1 MCGRYFLN
9 IGLEQLINRYEI
21 DDIPDEIYDFKG
33 EIFPSNTVPVVLNI
47 RGIKKLRFMRWG
59 FDSSYT
65 NNLIINARSETVHKK
80 KLFKESFHR
89 RRCIVP
95 ANGFFEWGKTETGKQ
110 KYFIDLKD
118 EEVISLAGIY
128 DSDYEQNKNCSFCII
143 TKDAFDQLVQIHDRA
158 PVILKQNRE
167 NEWLKEVFTPKLFDF
182 FNEKKL
188 QFDIKK
194 S

>member
-9 IGLEQLINRYEI
+9 IGLDQLINRYEI
-21 DDIPDEIYDFKG
+21 DDIPDEIYDFNR
-33 EIFPSNTVPVVLNI
+33 EIFPSNTVPVVFNNGGVKTI
-47 RGIKKLRFMRWG
+47 RFMKWG
-59 FDSSYT
+59 FDPSYT

-95 ANGFFEWGKTETGKQ
+95 ANGFYEWGKTETGKQ

-118 EEVISLAGIY
+118 KEIISLTGIY
-128 DSDYEQNKNCSFCII
+128 DSNHEQNKTFSFCIL
-143 TKDAFDQLVQIHDRA
+143 TKDAPDQLVKIHDRA
-158 PVILKQNRE
+158 PVILEQDKE
-167 NEWLKEVFTPKLFDF
+167 DEWLKEVFTPKFFDF
-182 FNEKKL
+182 FNEKNL

-194 S
+194 G